1 MYELER
7 IVLHNWG
14 RLASQDIDVRGSVA
28 VLGPTGAGKS
38 TIIDALQVIVTG
50 GSSTYYDLN
59 KSTGG
64 RNERTIRDY
73 CLGFDSHI
81 STEGP
86 ARNAADALIALVL
99 RDRLSGTPVTIG
111 LIFSAHASERL
122 HDLRARFVAPD
133 LALRLDL
140 LVEAREGGKR
150 VVPVASRLVEKLKA
164 LCPGL
169 RNHAGS
175 AIGYVDDYLLA
186 MRPRSAA
193 PDSKQVL
200 RNFKE
205 SIAFEPIDDPTKFV
219 RKHILEEDHIDVEAL
234 KGSIERYRF
243 LENEVKKR
251 EQQLEEIAE
260 ARRRMQVWAQHLVRH
275 NVLSFQIAYAERRR
289 LDMVIERL
297 HAKRDEIV
305 REVEHEGEI
314 KRRHEQSIRQCEEDI
329 LRLKSLLAE
338 SPASTQLRS
347 LDAER
352 TAELEK
358 QRLGR
363 AGAQRR
369 LNQLVRFGE
378 LTKIPDRVPLHL
390 GDALRAA
397 QELIAL
403 SRGRSIET
411 LTSIDTEL
419 VALER
424 RILPLASA
432 RQSFVQQEDA
442 VRDQLSAMKERMDE
456 LEQAIANAAE
466 GAILSQ
472 PVRDFM
478 RLLQAEGIKATPL
491 PDIVDVSE
499 PAWAMALEMLLGPN
513 REALLVPPDQVGD
526 AFELLYRNRNLD
538 RGKLDVCRLVDT
550 RKTRGWRGS
559 TSANSITAILMTT
572 DEDARAFIE
581 RQVGR
586 FERAE
591 TDDDLRRMEQAIT
604 KRGKT
609 TAGMGLR
616 VYRDIQPIFG
626 KTAQRSALER
636 AKADLA
642 ELSENYRT
650 LLASRESLGTAL
662 AAIAATEDEPTD
674 ALAVALAQIADAEA
688 ALRGN
693 AQAREQVETPET
705 RQTREEIR
713 GLESDIKGYRTE
725 IAEEI
730 EPRIKQLQASD
741 TKLQIDIGVNS
752 KDRDARERDEQIAQ
766 AREAADPIRTLI
778 ELVSIEDVIERAR
791 ARVAVASEMVPE
803 GTDPAAVLADMV
815 SRDRRDADP
824 LPRLADDSVKRGRTL
839 FVQFVSQHVGGSP
852 ISNDSDV
859 AILRWCQLKER
870 QLEQDELRQYREAF
884 TEARIQMEKD
894 LTEGLINRLSD
905 KFQKAKAQID
915 RLNRNLDGRHFTGQ
929 TYAFRY
935 HINPTMKPV
944 HTLADAITREP
955 QLGLAMLD
963 DDTLDPRV
971 KEGFRELMRRLSD
984 EELVKDLQDYRKF
997 FDFDLEMTND
1007 RGQVTTLSKRSVTGS
1022 GGQKQAPYYVAVGA
1036 AMAAAYYP
1044 KTSHGDPEG
1053 LGLVVF
1059 DEAFNNLD
1067 APNTQALL
1075 SFFADLHLQVVVAA
1089 PDKVRGMFL
1098 ETVDTIVSVNR
1109 RPDTQE
1115 PVVTVTYPRLEARQ
1129 ALIDANPAHRGIEAF
1144 RPISQAA
1151 AE

>member
-38 TIIDALQVIVTG
+38 TIIDALQVIITG

-86 ARNAADALIALVL
+86 ERNAADALIALVF

-111 LIFSAHASERL
+111 LILSAHVSERL
-122 HDLRARFVAPD
+122 HDLRARFVAPG
-133 LALRLDL
+133 LALHLGHL
-140 LVEAREGGKR
+140 IEARDDGR
-150 VVPVASRLVEKLKA
+150 QVVPVATRLIEKLKQ

-175 AIGYVDDYLLA
+175 AISYVDDYLLA
-186 MRPRSAA
+186 MRPKSTA
-193 PDSKQVL
+193 PDSRQVL

-205 SIAFEPIDDPTKFV
+205 SIAFEPIDDPTLFV

-243 LENEVKKR
+243 LESEVKKR
-251 EQQLEEIAE
+251 EQQLEEIVE
-260 ARRRMQVWAQHLVRH
+260 ARRRMQVWAQHIVRH
-275 NVLSFQIAYAERRR
+275 NMLSFQIAHAERRR
-289 LDMVIERL
+289 LDLVIERL
-297 HAKRDEIV
+297 HVKRDDLGRDIV
-305 REVEHEGEI
+305 REQEI
-314 KRRHEQSIRQCEEDI
+314 KRRHEQAIHQYGEDI

-338 SPASTQLRS
+338 APASTHLRS

-363 AGAQRR
+363 SGAQRR
-369 LNQLVRFGE
+369 LGQLLRLGE
-378 LTKIPDRVPLHL
+378 LTNIPDRVPLHMR
-390 GDALRAA
+390 DALAA
-397 QELIAL
+397 ARELVTL
-403 SRGRSIET
+403 TRGRAIET
-411 LTSIDTEL
+411 LMSFETEL
-419 VALER
+419 VTLER
-424 RILPLASA
+424 RLLPLVSA
-432 RQSFVQQEDA
+432 RQSLLQQEDG
-442 VRDQLSAMKERMDE
+442 VRGQLSTMKGRMDE
-456 LEQAIANAAE
+456 LEQAIGNAAT

-472 PVRDFM
+472 PVRDFIQ
-478 RLLQAEGIKATPL
+478 LLKAEGISATPL
-491 PDIVDVSE
+491 PDIVDVSD

-513 REALLVPPDQVGD
+513 REALLIAPDHVAE

-538 RGKLDVCRLVDT
+538 RGKLDMCRLIDT

-559 TSANSITAILMTT
+559 TSANSIAAILVTT
-572 DEDARAFIE
+572 DADARAFIE

-636 AKADLA
+636 AKAELA
-642 ELSENYRT
+642 ELSESYRA
-650 LLASRESLGTAL
+650 LLLVREALTTAL
-662 AAIAATEDEPTD
+662 AAITATQDEPAD
-674 ALAVALAQIADAEA
+674 ALAACLGQIADADA

-693 AQAREQVETPET
+693 AQAREQAETPET
-705 RQTREEIR
+705 RKTRDEIKA
-713 GLESDIKGYRTE
+713 LESDIRGYRTE
-725 IAEEI
+725 IIEDI
-730 EPRIKQLQASD
+730 EPRIKELHDAD
-741 TKLQIDIGVNS
+741 TRLQIEIGVNL
-752 KDRDARERDEQIAQ
+752 KDQEARKRDEQQAE
-766 AREAADPIRTLI
+766 AREAQELLQTLI
-778 ELVSIEDVIERAR
+778 GLIGIENGVEQAR
-791 ARVAVASEMVPE
+791 ARVAVAAEMAPM
-803 GTDPAAVLADMV
+803 GKDPAALLADMV
-815 SRDRRDADP
+815 ARDRPEADG
-824 LPRLADDSVKRGRTL
+824 LPRLADESVKRGRTL
-839 FVQFVSQHVGGSP
+839 FIQFVNLHIGSSP
-852 ISNDSDV
+852 IVEEGDV
-859 AILRWCQLKER
+859 EILRWCQLKER
-870 QLEQDELRQYREAF
+870 QLEQDELRHYHEAF
-884 TEARIQMEKD
+884 REARIQMEKD

-905 KFQKAKAQID
+905 KFQKARAQIEK
-915 RLNRNLDGRHFTGQ
+915 LNRNLDGRKFTGQ

-935 HINPTMKPV
+935 HINQAMKPV
-944 HTLADAITREP
+944 HVLADAIARAP
-955 QLGLAMLD
+955 QAGLAILED
-963 DDTLDPRV
+963 EALDPRV
-971 KEGFRELMRRLSD
+971 KEGFRELMRRLGD
-984 EELVKDLQDYRKF
+984 EALVKDLQDYRKF
-997 FDFDLEMTND
+997 FDFDLEMTNAN
-1007 RGQVTTLSKRSVTGS
+1007 GQVTTLSKRSVTGS

-1044 KTSHGDPEG
+1044 KSSHDDPEG
-1053 LGLVVF
+1053 VGLVVF

-1067 APNTQALL
+1067 APNTQSLL
-1075 SFFADLHLQVVVAA
+1075 SFFADLHLQIIVAA

-1115 PVVTVTYPRLEARQ
+1115 PVITVTYPRLEARQ
-1129 ALIDANPAHRGIEAF
+1129 ALIDANPAHRGIEAYA
-1144 RPISQAA
+1144 IASQAA

>member
-1 MYELER
+1 M
-7 IVLHNWG
+7 H
-14 RLASQDIDVRGSVA
+14 GSVA

-50 GSSTYYDLN
+50 SSSTYYDLN

-140 LVEAREGGKR
+140 LVETREGGKR

-358 QRLGR
+358 QRLGL

-378 LTKIPDRVPLHL
+378 LAKIPDRVPLHL
-390 GDALRAA
+390 GDALRAT

-403 SRGRSIET
+403 SRGRSVET

-466 GAILSQ
+466 GAILAARPRFHAPASGRGYQSHTATRHRRRLGTRLGDGPGNAARSQSRSVARSAGPGERCLRIALSQ
-472 PVRDFM
+472 P
-478 RLLQAEGIKATPL
+478 
-491 PDIVDVSE
+491 
-499 PAWAMALEMLLGPN
+499 
-513 REALLVPPDQVGD
+513 
-526 AFELLYRNRNLD
+526 
-538 RGKLDVCRLVDT
+538 
-550 RKTRGWRGS
+550 
-559 TSANSITAILMTT
+559 
-572 DEDARAFIE
+572 
-581 RQVGR
+581 
-586 FERAE
+586 
-591 TDDDLRRMEQAIT
+591 
-604 KRGKT
+604 
-609 TAGMGLR
+609 
-616 VYRDIQPIFG
+616 QP
-626 KTAQRSALER
+626 
-636 AKADLA
+636 
-642 ELSENYRT
+642 
-650 LLASRESLGTAL
+650 
-662 AAIAATEDEPTD
+662 
-674 ALAVALAQIADAEA
+674 
-688 ALRGN
+688 
-693 AQAREQVETPET
+693 
-705 RQTREEIR
+705 
-713 GLESDIKGYRTE
+713 
-725 IAEEI
+725 
-730 EPRIKQLQASD
+730 
-741 TKLQIDIGVNS
+741 
-752 KDRDARERDEQIAQ
+752 
-766 AREAADPIRTLI
+766 
-778 ELVSIEDVIERAR
+778 
-791 ARVAVASEMVPE
+791 
-803 GTDPAAVLADMV
+803 
-815 SRDRRDADP
+815 
-824 LPRLADDSVKRGRTL
+824 
-839 FVQFVSQHVGGSP
+839 
-852 ISNDSDV
+852 
-859 AILRWCQLKER
+859 
-870 QLEQDELRQYREAF
+870 
-884 TEARIQMEKD
+884 
-894 LTEGLINRLSD
+894 
-905 KFQKAKAQID
+905 
-915 RLNRNLDGRHFTGQ
+915 
-929 TYAFRY
+929 
-935 HINPTMKPV
+935 
-944 HTLADAITREP
+944 
-955 QLGLAMLD
+955 
-963 DDTLDPRV
+963 
-971 KEGFRELMRRLSD
+971 
-984 EELVKDLQDYRKF
+984 
-997 FDFDLEMTND
+997 
-1007 RGQVTTLSKRSVTGS
+1007 
-1022 GGQKQAPYYVAVGA
+1022 
-1036 AMAAAYYP
+1036 
-1044 KTSHGDPEG
+1044 
-1053 LGLVVF
+1053 
-1059 DEAFNNLD
+1059 
-1067 APNTQALL
+1067 
-1075 SFFADLHLQVVVAA
+1075 
-1089 PDKVRGMFL
+1089 
-1098 ETVDTIVSVNR
+1098 
-1109 RPDTQE
+1109 
-1115 PVVTVTYPRLEARQ
+1115 
-1129 ALIDANPAHRGIEAF
+1129 
-1144 RPISQAA
+1144 
-1151 AE
+1151 